1 MQRTIEAIEKHLS
14 AVPSPLY
21 EVGVFFPATEERPD
35 SKMLLRTWDKAALLK
50 SVPWL
55 RAKNAEGAA
64 IYIRLEGEHA
74 FSLVDDL
81 NSDSV
86 KRMGKE
92 GFNPAI
98 VIETSPGNF
107 QAWLNHGDALDKRTS
122 TAAARAL
129 AERFG
134 GDPGAADWR
143 HFGRLCGF
151 TNRKP
156 AYVQSNGLF
165 PFVRAAEHQPGVY
178 PEAHK
183 FVADIRQALR
193 EQPSGAR
200 VIPQSAMNRRM
211 KPIEEFR
218 ADPAYR
224 GDGNRIDLAY
234 AIHALAHGSSE
245 DAVRATIQQR
255 DLSKKG
261 PAARQL
267 AYVTRTLSKAL
278 QHLDT
283 SRSR

>member
-1 MQRTIEAIEKHLS
+1 M
-14 AVPSPLY
+14 
-21 EVGVFFPATEERPD
+21 
-35 SKMLLRTWDKAALLK
+35 
-50 SVPWL
+50 

-64 IYIRLEGEHA
+64 IYIRPEGQHA
-74 FSLVDDL
+74 FSPVDDL
-81 NSDSV
+81 NAESV
-86 KRMGKE
+86 KRMRKE
-92 GFNPAI
+92 GFAPAI
-98 VIETSPGNF
+98 VLETSPANF
-107 QAWLNHGDALDKRTS
+107 QAWLNHGEAFDKRTS
-122 TAAARAL
+122 TEAARRL

-156 AYVQSNGLF
+156 AYVQANGLF
-165 PFVRAAEHQPGVY
+165 PFVRVVEHEPGVY
-178 PEAHK
+178 TEALK
-183 FVADIRQALR
+183 FVQEIRQALR
-193 EQPSGAR
+193 DEPSRAHTN
-200 VIPQSAMNRRM
+200 PQLAMNRRV

-218 ADPAYR
+218 SDPAYR

-245 DAVRATIQQR
+245 ASVRATIQGR

-261 PAARQL
+261 SEARQL
-267 AYVTRTLSKAL
+267 AYVTRTLSKAR

>member
-14 AVPSPLY
+14 AIRWPLY
-21 EVGVFFPATEERPD
+21 EVGVYFPVTEERPD
-35 SKMLLRTWDKAALLK
+35 SRMLLRTWDSAALLK

-55 RAKNAEGAA
+55 RAKNAEGAQSTSG
-64 IYIRLEGEHA
+64 EGEHA

-81 NSDSV
+81 HSDSV

-107 QAWLNHGDALDKRTS
+107 QAWLNQGDALDKRTS

-129 AERFG
+129 ADRFG

-156 AYVQSNGLF
+156 SHVQSNGLF
-165 PFVRAAEHQPGVY
+165 PFVRAVEHQPGVY
-178 PEAHK
+178 TEAFK
-183 FVADIRQALR
+183 FVQEVRQSLR

-200 VIPQSAMNRRM
+200 VNSQFAMNRRM

-218 ADPAYR
+218 ADP
-224 GDGNRIDLAY
+224 RIAATATGSTWHTQSTLWLTAP
-234 AIHALAHGSSE
+234 ATMPSVRRSNSGISRKPCQALSGTSSRKGVE
-245 DAVRATIQQR
+245 VQV
-255 DLSKKG
+255 LSSA
-261 PAARQL
+261 P
-267 AYVTRTLSKAL
+267 T
-278 QHLDT
+278 
-283 SRSR
+283 

>member
-14 AVPSPLY
+14 AIPSPLY

-64 IYIRLEGEHA
+64 IYIRPEGEHA

-122 TAAARAL
+122 TVAARAL

-143 HFGRLCGF
+143 HFGH
-151 TNRKP
+151 
-156 AYVQSNGLF
+156 VQSNGLF
-165 PFVRAAEHQPGVY
+165 PFVRAVEHQPGVY
-178 PEAHK
+178 TEAFK
-183 FVADIRQALR
+183 FVQEVRQSLR
-193 EQPSGAR
+193 EQPSGAL
-200 VIPQSAMNRRM
+200 VNSQFAMNGRM
-211 KPIEEFR
+211 KNIEDFR
-218 ADPAYR
+218 ADP
-224 GDGNRIDLAY
+224 RIAATATGSTWHTQSTRWLTAP
-234 AIHALAHGSSE
+234 ATMPSVRRSNSGISRKPCQALSGTSSRKGVE
-245 DAVRATIQQR
+245 VQV
-255 DLSKKG
+255 LSSA
-261 PAARQL
+261 P
-267 AYVTRTLSKAL
+267 T
-278 QHLDT
+278 
-283 SRSR
+283 